1 MSGRQE
7 KAARRAEGISI
18 SARRD
23 ESAFDRKAREVIK
36 REEVRFILAD
46 ALSEARA
53 KRRSENKRRVL
64 AAISLTVFTVGMV
77 ILFLATVLN

>member
-7 KAARRAEGISI
+7 KAARRDEGISI
-18 SARRD
+18 AARRD
-23 ESAFDRKAREVIK
+23 QGAFDRRAREAIK

-53 KRRSENKRRVL
+53 KRRAENKRKVL
-64 AAISLTVFTVGMV
+64 AAISLTVFTVGML